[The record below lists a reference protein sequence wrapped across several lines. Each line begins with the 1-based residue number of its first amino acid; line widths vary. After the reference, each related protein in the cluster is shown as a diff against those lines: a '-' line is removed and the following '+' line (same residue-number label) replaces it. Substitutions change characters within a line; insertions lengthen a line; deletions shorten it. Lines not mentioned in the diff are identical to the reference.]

1 MKNFLRA
8 KANSYAVIL
17 PFVYVFSIIFSSQV
31 YGESQS
37 RSEIGDQYKWDFSPI
52 YTTWEDWE
60 VGMEEMSRKSDEFA
74 ALKGSLK
81 KGPKAV
87 LHAYQLFDDIGQLQ
101 YLIYRY
107 PQLQRDVDL
116 SDQSI
121 SGRFQQVQAAFA
133 KFNTATAWFTPELLT
148 VSEKNMRRWIKK
160 TPGLAPY
167 QYPILETYR
176 QKAHVLDEG
185 GEKLLS
191 YSSQFTGTPR
201 SIYQELSTSDIKFPE
216 VTLSSGETLKMTSG
230 AYRRT
235 LETAR
240 EQSDRKAA
248 FEAHYG
254 TYAETKNT
262 YAAIYN
268 SVLQRDWFSARAR
281 DYTTT
286 LGAALDNDA
295 VPVEVFKNLV
305 EAVREGTAPLKKYHE
320 LRQKI
325 LKLDEYH
332 GYDGSVPL
340 VETEVD
346 YSYETA
352 KQMVIKSVAPLGEG
366 YQMQLKQFLG
376 GKSVDVYEAQGKRSG
391 AYVAGVYGVGPY
403 MLLNYNKTLDAVFTL
418 AHESGHAMHT
428 KLSYANQPY
437 ATASYTIFVA
447 EVASTT
453 NERFLLE
460 KLLDETNDP
469 RERFLLLQK
478 AIENIA
484 GTFYAQVSFA
494 DYEWQAH
501 QRAEKGEPITAE
513 SLSTIYREVAKAY
526 QGENVTKDELY
537 DNLWTRI
544 PHFYNSPYY
553 VYKYA
558 TCFASSAV
566 LYEAMTTGTDA
577 EKAAA
582 KDRYL
587 ELLKSGGNDQPMSQ
601 LKKAGVDL
609 SKPAAIQSVI
619 KQMSDLVARLEVEAE
634 KMGLVD

>member
-1 MKNFLRA
+1 MKY
-8 KANSYAVIL
+8 SSI
-17 PFVYVFSIIFSSQV
+17 FVMFCIIFSSQISA
-31 YGESQS
+31 ESQT
-37 RSEIGDQYKWDFSPI
+37 RSQIAGKYKWDFSPI
-52 YTTWEDWE
+52 YATWEEWE
-60 VGMEEMSRKSDEFA
+60 VGMGEMTRKSDEFA

-87 LHAYQLFDDIGQLQ
+87 LHAYKLFDDIGRLQ

-116 SDQSI
+116 RDQSI
-121 SGRFQQVQAAFA
+121 SGRFQNVQAAFA
-133 KFNTATAWFTPELLT
+133 KFSTATAWFAPELLT
-148 VSEKNMRRWIKK
+148 ISEKKMRRWIDK
-160 TPGLAPY
+160 TPELSAY
-167 QYPILETYR
+167 RYPILEAYR

-191 YSSQFTGTPR
+191 YSAQFNSTPR
-201 SIYQELSTSDIKFPE
+201 SIYQELSTSDINFPE

-268 SVLQRDWFSARAR
+268 GVLQRDWFSARAR
-281 DYTTT
+281 NYSST

-305 EAVREGTAPLKKYHE
+305 KAVREGTEPLKKYHE

-325 LKLDEYH
+325 LKLDAYH

-346 YSYETA
+346 YPYDLA
-352 KQMVIKSVAPLGEG
+352 KQMVIKSVAPLGED
-366 YQMQLKQFLG
+366 YQIQLENFLNG
-376 GKSVDVYEAQGKRSG
+376 RAVDVYETEGKRSG

-428 KLSYANQPY
+428 KLSYANQPF

-460 KLLDETNDP
+460 QLLDETDDP
-469 RERFLLLQK
+469 KERFLLLQK

-501 QRAEKGEPITAE
+501 QRAERGEPITAE
-513 SLSTIYREVAKAY
+513 SLSTIYRDVAKAY
-526 QGENVTKDELY
+526 RGDNVTSDELY
-537 DNLWTRI
+537 DNLWARI

-558 TCFASSAV
+558 TCFASSAA
-566 LYEAMTTGTDA
+566 LYNAMTTGSEADQ
-577 EKAAA
+577 AAA

-587 ELLKSGGNDQPMSQ
+587 ELLSSGGNDQPMLQ

-609 SKPAAIQSVI
+609 SKPAAIDAVI
-619 KQMSDLVARLEVEAE
+619 KQMSNLVARLEVEAE
-634 KMGLVD
+634 KMGLVN